1 MKFYNIFQFGGDNLE
16 IIETFVEGKKS
27 DPVLCEDLLFISYDF
42 IAIVDGV
49 TSKSEKF
56 SEGLSG
62 GRIVAQRICETVCQL
77 PRDID
82 VFSAVSKITEDIA
95 GLYKTNE
102 EKGSAAAS
110 AIIYSDYRKEIWSV
124 GDCQCIIN
132 GEFFSHEKEID
143 RINSEMRSLVLEL
156 YRKKGRTE
164 ENFLENDIGREFIMP
179 ILQSQHI
186 FANKTGRYSY
196 GVFNGEK
203 VPEEHIVVHK
213 VKAGDEIILASDGY
227 PFLEVTLEESEK
239 LLEKELKENPLCDKG
254 YISTKGLNKGNKSF
268 DDRAYIRFRS

>member
-1 MKFYNIFQFGGDNLE
+1 MKNYNIFQSGGDNLE

-27 DPVLCEDLLFISYDF
+27 EPVLCEDLIFISYDF
-42 IAIVDGV
+42 IAVVDGV
-49 TSKSEKF
+49 TSKSEKI

-77 PRDID
+77 PKDID
-82 VFSAVSKITEDIA
+82 VFSAVSKITEDIE
-95 GLYKTNE
+95 GLYKADE

-143 RINSEMRSLVLEL
+143 SINSQMRALILEL
-156 YRKKGRTE
+156 FRQKGFTDE
-164 ENFLENDIGREFIMP
+164 ELRENDKGREFIMP
-179 ILQSQHI
+179 VLENQHI

-203 VPEEHIVVHK
+203 VPKEHIVVHK

-227 PFLEVTLEESEK
+227 PFLKATLEESEK
-239 LLEKELKENPLCDKG
+239 LLENELKENPLCDKG